1 MSNYKFEL
9 KAGQSLYID
18 TDRDLL
24 VETMRKYLNTT
35 DDSKKTTE
43 TLRMITTNVD
53 TLDTTGEA
61 DEFLEDL
68 SEIVAELLEEK
79 AIDFLKSDREAWNKY
94 SEGGKNQKKIK
105 RAERYTLG
113 SLLESTAY
121 NDLIGQTHLRFGRDV
136 SFDST
141 NEELLIDGKRP
152 LIFNA
157 EMFLKRE
164 KIPIVSDYV
173 SDFPLRIVG
182 NISDGKRNN
191 IKAFRESYRSKK
203 ANPKVKELNKNK
215 LIEEFLENTTFKIT
229 WKSPDKEDF
238 HAEVFVPPTKNRG
251 KDTIE
256 MLRDAKKN
264 KLDRFGVRSGQWRIN
279 SLEPN
284 FTSPKE
290 YMHELSVD
298 IPELS
303 NFDYDRWL
311 NTNFDNVV
319 MSDEFSFSIMLEGA
333 DRVQKA
339 LQKFINKEMQEIYF
353 KRDINSLNEIDTLYA
368 FQYGIKLLRPE
379 TKRKKAT
386 RQDASSSF
394 QSDKE
399 GERLYTETE
408 IDVTDDYY
416 QLKESEENPIGKND
430 FAELGNRKEV
440 YVLRRDKRTTKQGD
454 RVALPSGLPL
464 IISDKEEEEKLR
476 IQLRRFYKDKGG
488 GNTKYV
494 TQDFEDFY
502 TKGEKVFYEGNYV
515 NKSRYNR
522 MKKADK
528 EDARLVKITPEQY
541 KRLDPLRQNAYKR
554 VKGEKTGETYTARI
568 PTKTKPKQEEEP
580 EPEEEEIEYEGTS
593 VERALENAVETLKNL
608 RVRVFRY
615 SDRLGKYDFSPY
627 SRGGER
633 ENEAMREHLSEFVGN
648 LRSLERKGIEIEGV

>member
-94 SEGGKNQKKIK
+94 SEGGRNQKKIK
-105 RAERYTLG
+105 RAEKYTLG
-113 SLLESTAY
+113 SLLESTTY

-136 SFDST
+136 SFDSA
-141 NEELLIDGKRP
+141 NEELIIEGKRP
-152 LIFNA
+152 LIFYT
-157 EMFLKRE
+157 EKFLKRK
-164 KIPIVSDYV
+164 KIPIFTEYI
-173 SDFPLRIVG
+173 SDFPLRIVA
-182 NISDGKRNN
+182 NISKSKRNA
-191 IKAFRESYRSKK
+191 IKGLRESYREAKGEEKEAFKK
-203 ANPKVKELNKNK
+203 A
-215 LIEEFLENTTFKIT
+215 LIEEFLTNTTFKIT
-229 WKSPDKEDF
+229 WNLPDKEDF
-238 HAEVFVPPTKNRG
+238 HAEVFVPPINHRG

-256 MLRDAKKN
+256 ILRDAKKN
-264 KLDRFGVRSGQWRIN
+264 KLDRFGVRSGQWRID

-284 FTSPKE
+284 FTSPTE

-333 DRVQKA
+333 DKVKKE
-339 LQKFINKEMQEIYF
+339 LKKFIDKEIQGTYI
-353 KRDINSLNEIDTLYA
+353 KGDIKNLNEIDTLYA

-379 TKRKKAT
+379 TKREKAKQ
-386 RQDASSSF
+386 QDASSSF
-394 QSDKE
+394 ATDKE
-399 GERLYTETE
+399 GVRQEEKTPVMLKDT
-408 IDVTDDYY
+408 YY

-440 YVLRRDKRTTKQGD
+440 YVLRRDKRTQRAGD
-454 RVALPSGLPL
+454 VNLPTGLPL
-464 IISDKEEEEKLR
+464 ILSNKEEENKAR
-476 IQLRRFYKDKGG
+476 KQLLITETDDDGKETTKD
-488 GNTKYV
+488 NF
-494 TQDFEDFY
+494 DMFY

-541 KRLDPLRQNAYKR
+541 KKLDPLQQNAY
-554 VKGEKTGETYTARI
+554 EKVTEEPTGDSVLFYTARTPKRVE
-568 PTKTKPKQEEEP
+568 PTKEEET

-593 VERALENAVETLKNL
+593 VERALENAVEALKNL

-627 SRGGER
+627 SRQGER
-633 ENEAMREHLSEFVGN
+633 ENEAMREHLSEFLGN

>member
-24 VETMRKYLNTT
+24 VKTMRKYLNTT

-43 TLRMITTNVD
+43 TLRMITNNIN

-105 RAERYTLG
+105 RAEKYTLG
-113 SLLESTAY
+113 SLLESTTY

-136 SFDST
+136 SFDSD
-141 NEELLIDGKRP
+141 NPELVIEGKRP
-152 LIFNA
+152 LIFNT
-157 EMFLKRE
+157 EKFLKRK
-164 KIPIVSDYV
+164 KIPIFTQHI
-173 SDFPLRIVG
+173 SDFPLRIVA
-182 NISDGKRNN
+182 NISNSKRNA
-191 IKAFRESYRSKK
+191 IKGLRESYRK
-203 ANPKVKELNKNK
+203 AKGEEKEALKEALK
-215 LIEEFLENTTFKIT
+215 EEFLTNTTFKIT
-229 WKSPDKEDF
+229 WNLPDKEDF
-238 HAEVFVPPTKNRG
+238 HAEVFVPPINHRG

-256 MLRDAKKN
+256 ILRDAKKN
-264 KLDRFGVRSGQWRIN
+264 KLDRFGVRSGQWRID

-284 FTSPKE
+284 FTSPTE
-290 YMHELSVD
+290 YMHKLSVD

-333 DRVQKA
+333 DKVKKE
-339 LQKFINKEMQEIYF
+339 LKKFIDKEIQEKYI
-353 KRDINSLNEIDTLYA
+353 KGDIKNLDELDTLYA

-379 TKRKKAT
+379 TKREKAKQ
-386 RQDASSSF
+386 QDASSSF
-394 QSDKE
+394 QADEE
-399 GERLYTETE
+399 GERIYRDIE

-416 QLKESEENPIGKND
+416 QLKESEESPIGKND

-440 YVLRRDKRTTKQGD
+440 YVLRRDKRTQKTGD
-454 RVALPSGLPL
+454 VDLPTGLPL
-464 IISDKEEEEKLR
+464 ILSNKEEENKAR
-476 IQLRRFYKDKGG
+476 QQTKD
-488 GNTKYV
+488 NFDT
-494 TQDFEDFY
+494 FY

-515 NKSRYNR
+515 NKSTYNR
-522 MKKADK
+522 KNKAIK

-541 KRLDPLRQNAYKR
+541 KKLNPLQQNAYKR
-554 VKGEKTGETYTARI
+554 VKGEKTGETYTAMIPKRTE
-568 PTKTKPKQEEEP
+568 PTKEKEP

-593 VERALENAVETLKNL
+593 VERALENAVEALKNL

-627 SRGGER
+627 SRQGER
-633 ENEAMREHLSEFVGN
+633 ENEAMREHLSEFAGN

>member
-43 TLRMITTNVD
+43 TLRMITNNIN

-105 RAERYTLG
+105 RAEKYTLG
-113 SLLESTAY
+113 SLLESTTY

-136 SFDST
+136 SFDSD
-141 NEELLIDGKRP
+141 NPELVIEGKRP
-152 LIFNA
+152 LIFNT
-157 EMFLKRE
+157 EKFLKRK
-164 KIPIVSDYV
+164 KIPIFTQHI
-173 SDFPLRIVG
+173 SDFPLRIVA
-182 NISDGKRNN
+182 NISNSKRNA
-191 IKAFRESYRSKK
+191 IKGLRESYRK
-203 ANPKVKELNKNK
+203 AKGEEKEALKEALK
-215 LIEEFLENTTFKIT
+215 EEFLTNTTFKIT
-229 WKSPDKEDF
+229 WNLPDKEDF
-238 HAEVFVPPTKNRG
+238 HAEVFVPPINHRG

-256 MLRDAKKN
+256 ILRDAKKN
-264 KLDRFGVRSGQWRIN
+264 KLDRFGVRSGQWRID

-284 FTSPKE
+284 FTSPTE
-290 YMHELSVD
+290 YMHKLSVD

-333 DRVQKA
+333 DKVKKE
-339 LQKFINKEMQEIYF
+339 LKKFIDKEIQEKYI
-353 KRDINSLNEIDTLYA
+353 KGDIKNLDELDTLYA

-379 TKRKKAT
+379 TKREKAKQ
-386 RQDASSSF
+386 QDASSSF
-394 QSDKE
+394 QADEE
-399 GERLYTETE
+399 GERIYRDIE

-416 QLKESEENPIGKND
+416 QLKESEESPIGKND

-440 YVLRRDKRTTKQGD
+440 YVLRRDKRTQKTGD
-454 RVALPSGLPL
+454 VDLPTGLPL
-464 IISDKEEEEKLR
+464 ILSNKEEENKAR
-476 IQLRRFYKDKGG
+476 QQTKD
-488 GNTKYV
+488 NFDT
-494 TQDFEDFY
+494 FY

-515 NKSRYNR
+515 NKSTYNR
-522 MKKADK
+522 KNKAIK

-541 KRLDPLRQNAYKR
+541 KKLNPLQQNAYKR
-554 VKGEKTGETYTARI
+554 VKGEKTGETYTAMIPKRTE
-568 PTKTKPKQEEEP
+568 PTKEKEP

-593 VERALENAVETLKNL
+593 VERALENAVEALKNL

-627 SRGGER
+627 SRQGER
-633 ENEAMREHLSEFVGN
+633 ENEAMREHLSEFSGN

>member
-18 TDRDLL
+18 ADRNLL

-35 DDSKKTTE
+35 DDPQKTTE
-43 TLRMITTNVD
+43 TLKMITNNIN

-113 SLLESTAY
+113 SLLESTTY

-136 SFDST
+136 SFDSD
-141 NEELLIDGKRP
+141 NPELRIDGGRP
-152 LIFNA
+152 ITFNWNT
-157 EMFLKRE
+157 FTRKTG
-164 KIPIVSDYV
+164 IPTDTHVV
-173 SDFPLRIVG
+173 SDFPLRILG
-182 NISDGKRNN
+182 NISKSKRDA
-191 IKAFRESYRSKK
+191 ITALRKQYKEAKGDAKEGTKK
-203 ANPKVKELNKNK
+203 ALKEQF
-215 LIEEFLENTTFKIT
+215 IELTTLRIS
-229 WKSPDKEDF
+229 WSLPDYDDF
-238 HAEVFVPPTKNRG
+238 HAEISVPPIKHRG

-256 MLRDAKKN
+256 LLRDAKRDKIN
-264 KLDRFGVRSGQWRIN
+264 RIGVRSGQWRIN
-279 SLEPN
+279 SLTPN
-284 FTSPKE
+284 FTKPTE
-290 YMHELSVD
+290 DLHDLSVN
-298 IPELS
+298 IPALT

-311 NTNFDNVV
+311 ETNFDNVV

-333 DRVQKA
+333 DKITKE
-339 LQKFINKEMQEIYF
+339 LQKFVDRDMREKYINA
-353 KRDINSLNEIDTLYA
+353 DIENLEDLDTLYA
-368 FQYGIKLLRPE
+368 FKYELKLVQPKPV
-379 TKRKKAT
+379 TSKTA
-386 RQDASSSF
+386 QHDASSSF
-394 QSDKE
+394 QSDEE
-399 GERLYTETE
+399 GERLYRKVD

-440 YVLRRDKRTTKQGD
+440 YVLRRDKRTTTQGD
-454 RVALPSGLPL
+454 RPALPSGLPM
-464 IISDKEEEEKLR
+464 IVSNKEEEEKLR
-476 IQLRRFYKDKGG
+476 TRFETIEQK
-488 GNTKYV
+488 
-494 TQDFEDFY
+494 FEDFY

-515 NKSRYNR
+515 NKSTYNR
-522 MKKADK
+522 KNKGIK
-528 EDARLVKITPEQY
+528 EDARLVKITPEEY
-541 KRLDPLRQNAYKR
+541 KKLNPLQQQAYMR
-554 VKGEKTGETYTARI
+554 VKGEKTGETYTARTPKRTE
-568 PTKTKPKQEEEP
+568 PTKQEEKKEVP
-580 EPEEEEIEYEGTS
+580 DDVVETDENTS
-593 VERALENAVETLKNL
+593 LENALEKAVEALKNL

-627 SRGGER
+627 SREGER